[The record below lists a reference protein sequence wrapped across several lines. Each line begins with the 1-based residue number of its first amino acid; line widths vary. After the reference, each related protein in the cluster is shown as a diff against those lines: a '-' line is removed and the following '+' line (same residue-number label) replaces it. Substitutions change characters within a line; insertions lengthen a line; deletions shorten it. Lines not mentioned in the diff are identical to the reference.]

1 MITTDYVPGSPSW
14 LDLGTPDVA
23 AAAAFYGGVFGW
35 ELRPMGKNPS
45 GYGAFLLEGRT
56 AAAVGLLTEEGA
68 VPAWTV
74 YFTTTDAQAT
84 ARAVVSAGGSVRV
97 PPTKLGEEATFAQF
111 SDPAGGQFAVF
122 RPGRGQGGIEA
133 VDEPGALVWV
143 EYCTP
148 DPAAAREFYGSV
160 FGWQTDEMT
169 VPGGGGSYT
178 MLTPAGE
185 SQQRPAR
192 RHRRGAAGA
201 ADADRRAPARPA
213 PGVRHGGLRRDR
225 GQRERLRRHG
235 ADGPQR
241 RRGRGAPRRVRGCG
255 RGRVRAADAGTDVST
270 PPAAGDPPVPG
281 GAPPGNGRAAWRQ
294 GGGQQR
300 PRSRR
305 PAVAGC
311 ARRATIESLIRLVK

>member
-122 RPGRGQGGIEA
+122 RPGQGRGGIEA

-185 SQQRPAR
+185 SQQRMHGGIAEAR
-192 RHRRGAAGA
+192 PEQLTQTGGRRPYWHPVFATADCDATAASVNAFGGTVRMAPSDAEGVGRLAVCADVAGA
-201 ADADRRAPARPA
+201 EFVLLTPA
-213 PGVRHGGLRRDR
+213 PM
-225 GQRERLRRHG
+225 
-235 ADGPQR
+235 
-241 RRGRGAPRRVRGCG
+241 
-255 RGRVRAADAGTDVST
+255 
-270 PPAAGDPPVPG
+270 
-281 GAPPGNGRAAWRQ
+281 
-294 GGGQQR
+294 
-300 PRSRR
+300 
-305 PAVAGC
+305 
-311 ARRATIESLIRLVK
+311 